1 MIRRPPGSTRTDTLL
16 PYTTLFR
23 PAAFHRQLRRA
34 GAGGGGDRDR
44 QCLVAAWRAGVRL
57 RLRLGGALLLREEPA
72 GDVQASVLLVRG
84 GPGDVQ
90 GHPHRSHSL
99 LRRSRG
105 CWPSHSARATFIR
118 ARPVLGR
125 EAGCVSG
132 TTCTGPTGF
141 SGRWGP

>member
-57 RLRLGGALLLREEPA
+57 RLRLGGALLLRAEPA

-84 GPGDVQ
+84 GLGDVQ
-90 GHPHRSHSL
+90 GHPPRLHSL

-105 CWPSHSARATFIR
+105 CSASPAQ
-118 ARPVLGR
+118 PEGGR
-125 EAGCVSG
+125 GGEKCVS
-132 TTCTGPTGF
+132 TRR
-141 SGRWGP
+141 SGGARNL